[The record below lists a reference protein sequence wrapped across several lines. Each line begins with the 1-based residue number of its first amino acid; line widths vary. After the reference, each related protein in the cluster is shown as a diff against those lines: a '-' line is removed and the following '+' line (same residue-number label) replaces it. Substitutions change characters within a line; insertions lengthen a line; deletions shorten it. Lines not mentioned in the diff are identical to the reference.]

1 MALDMKHSLRLQ
13 QQLKLTITP
22 QLQQAI
28 KLLQLTR
35 LELQRTIKNELEQNP
50 VLEEI
55 LEEEEDVRKED
66 LPAEGQEEED
76 SEEVDS
82 FLDSVDLDA
91 YFPDESFGGY
101 QGSGARADEDGRP
114 LYENTLRTE
123 VNLTDHLMIQ
133 LSLENLSLEE
143 KKIGTYLIG
152 NIDENGYLT
161 VGVEE
166 TAENFQHAPQEVED
180 VLKKIQLFDPTGV
193 GARDLKE
200 CLSVQAREKFGL
212 RSLEVRILDEYFDR
226 FIKTDLLGVARAMK
240 FEKTRVRAAFKN
252 ISSLDPKPGRQ
263 YSTAEVHY
271 VVPDISVFK
280 VGSEWVISLNE
291 DGLPKLRINSYYRT
305 LIKQKE
311 SLSKE
316 EKEYIREK
324 VNSAAWFVKSIYQR
338 KRTIY
343 RVMESILK
351 NQIEFFEQGP
361 GYLKPLTLRDIA
373 EDIKMHE
380 STVSRVTSGKY
391 VHTPLGLFELKYFFT
406 SSLSRRDGE
415 SVASESVKEKIKEL
429 IQGENPQKPLSD
441 IEVARILKSQGIN
454 IARRTVTKYRESLG
468 ILPSNKRK
476 KIF

>member
-35 LELQRTIKNELEQNP
+35 LELQQTIKNELEQNP

-55 LEEEEDVRKED
+55 LEEETVQKE
-66 LPAEGQEEED
+66 AVSTEEKVKD
-76 SEEVDS
+76 NPEEADS
-82 FLDSVDLDA
+82 FLDSINLDA
-91 YFPDESFGGY
+91 YFPDEAYGKY
-101 QGSGARADEDGRP
+101 QASRARAEEDGRP

-123 VNLTDHLMIQ
+123 VNLTDHLIIQ
-133 LSLENLSLEE
+133 LSLENFSLDE

-152 NIDENGYLT
+152 NIDENGYLKVSLDEIAEKFQST
-161 VGVEE
+161 LPQVEG
-166 TAENFQHAPQEVED
+166 
-180 VLKKIQLFDPTGV
+180 VLKKVQIFDPTGV
-193 GARDLKE
+193 GARDLQE
-200 CLSVQAREKFGL
+200 CLSIQAREKFGT
-212 RSLEVRILDEYFDR
+212 RSLEVRILNEYFDK
-226 FIKTDLLGVARAMK
+226 FIKTDLLGVARALK
-240 FEKTRVRAAFKN
+240 IEKTRVKTAFKN
-252 ISSLDPKPGRQ
+252 LAGLDPKPGRRF
-263 YSTAEVHY
+263 SSPDVHY
-271 VVPDISVFK
+271 VLPDISVFK
-280 VGSEWVISLNE
+280 VGPEWVISLNE
-291 DGLPKLRINSYYRT
+291 DGLPKLRINSYYRN
-305 LIKQKE
+305 LIKQKD
-311 SLSKE
+311 SLSRE
-316 EKEYIREK
+316 EKEYLREK
-324 VNSAAWFVKSIYQR
+324 VNSAVWFVKSIYQR

-351 NQIEFFEQGP
+351 NQIDFFEQGP
-361 GYLKPLTLRDIA
+361 GHLKPLTLRDIA
-373 EDIKMHE
+373 EDIEMHE

-406 SSLSRRDGE
+406 SSLSKRDGE

-429 IQGENPQKPLSD
+429 IKGENPEKPLSD